1 MLLCEAQRVY
11 GNRWTE
17 IQRKDKVV
25 NNMFTRLC
33 MKRAK
38 HETMASEDK
47 SNKNR
52 MLFLDGSSTPAN
64 IKLLL
69 PIEQGASSICP
80 RLHILSPR
88 LDKQKLTILFDNPN
102 IGKSKEKSLFLG
114 HFHAK
119 GTVQKSSLSSARVQ
133 LINNSTKNIALARK
147 MGHAVGDIYGVRY
160 KVSRVSV
167 VSISAL
173 YKEKEQPTS

>member
-1 MLLCEAQRVY
+1 MTSHTVINTSRIFQAMLLCEAQRVY
-11 GNRWTE
+11 ENRWTE

-25 NNMFTRLC
+25 NNMFARLC

-88 LDKQKLTILFDNPN
+88 LDKQKLTIFFDNPN

-119 GTVQKSSLSSARVQ
+119 GTVRQKIEIESKQR
-133 LINNSTKNIALARK
+133 
-147 MGHAVGDIYGVRY
+147 
-160 KVSRVSV
+160 
-167 VSISAL
+167 
-173 YKEKEQPTS
+173 

>member
-1 MLLCEAQRVY
+1 MTSHTVINTSRISGKVPVDGEIVKKIRRSAQRVY

-69 PIEQGASSICP
+69 PIEQGASSM
-80 RLHILSPR
+80 
-88 LDKQKLTILFDNPN
+88 
-102 IGKSKEKSLFLG
+102 KSKEKSLFLG

-147 MGHAVGDIYGVRY
+147 M
-160 KVSRVSV
+160 V
-167 VSISAL
+167 VL
-173 YKEKEQPTS
+173 NT

>member
-1 MLLCEAQRVY
+1 
-11 GNRWTE
+11 
-17 IQRKDKVV
+17 
-25 NNMFTRLC
+25 MFARLC

-88 LDKQKLTILFDNPN
+88 
-102 IGKSKEKSLFLG
+102 
-114 HFHAK
+114 
-119 GTVQKSSLSSARVQ
+119 
-133 LINNSTKNIALARK
+133 
-147 MGHAVGDIYGVRY
+147 
-160 KVSRVSV
+160 
-167 VSISAL
+167 
-173 YKEKEQPTS
+173 

>member
-1 MLLCEAQRVY
+1 MTSHTVINTSRISAMLLCEAQRVY
-11 GNRWTE
+11 ENRWTE

-25 NNMFTRLC
+25 NNMFARLC

-69 PIEQGASSICP
+69 PIEQGASSM
-80 RLHILSPR
+80 
-88 LDKQKLTILFDNPN
+88 
-102 IGKSKEKSLFLG
+102 KSKEKSLFLG

-119 GTVQKSSLSSARVQ
+119 GTVRQKIEIESKQR
-133 LINNSTKNIALARK
+133 
-147 MGHAVGDIYGVRY
+147 
-160 KVSRVSV
+160 
-167 VSISAL
+167 
-173 YKEKEQPTS
+173 

>member
-1 MLLCEAQRVY
+1 MTSHTVINTSRISGKVSVDGEIVKKIRRSAQRVY
-11 GNRWTE
+11 ENRWTE

-25 NNMFTRLC
+25 NNMFARLC

-52 MLFLDGSSTPAN
+52 MLFLDGSSTPMN

-69 PIEQGASSICP
+69 PIEQGASSM
-80 RLHILSPR
+80 
-88 LDKQKLTILFDNPN
+88 K
-102 IGKSKEKSLFLG
+102 KSLFLG

-133 LINNSTKNIALARK
+133 PINNSTKNIALARK
-147 MGHAVGDIYGVRY
+147 M
-160 KVSRVSV
+160 V
-167 VSISAL
+167 VL
-173 YKEKEQPTS
+173 NT